1 MGEWHFSWLVILLL
15 CVQLYCF
22 LTLLMFSASFA
33 WRRRIQIAPRYLG
46 VKRTLRNCY
55 IGSSVLCILAFCA
68 DGGWFWGVGL
78 LVFQLLILHL
88 VRFIRYRRAVVAVA
102 ESRGQDGRYIL
113 DGTVAQR
120 EEAAARIVNIERE
133 CGDRE

>member
-22 LTLLMFSASFA
+22 LTLLMSSALFA
-33 WRRRIQIAPRYLG
+33 WRRRTQITPRYLG

-55 IGSSVLCILAFCA
+55 IGSSVFCILAFCA

-78 LVFQLLILHL
+78 LVCQLLILHL
-88 VRFIRYRRAVVAVA
+88 VRFISYRRVVVALA
-102 ESRGQDGRYIL
+102 ESRDQDGRYIL
-113 DGTVAQR
+113 GGAVAQR
-120 EEAAARIVNIERE
+120 EEAAARIVNVERE